1 MRHLFKLVDN
11 EQFYLGFAIFAL
23 LMMLFADIG
32 RALGNEHYVLAVI
45 DACLMVSFGSR
56 YWRVWRHK
64 VK

>member
-11 EQFYLGFAIFAL
+11 EAVWLGTAIALL

-32 RALGNEHYVLAVI
+32 HAIGKEHYVIAFL
-45 DACLMVSFGSR
+45 DACLMISFGSR
-56 YWRVWRHK
+56 YWRKWRHQ